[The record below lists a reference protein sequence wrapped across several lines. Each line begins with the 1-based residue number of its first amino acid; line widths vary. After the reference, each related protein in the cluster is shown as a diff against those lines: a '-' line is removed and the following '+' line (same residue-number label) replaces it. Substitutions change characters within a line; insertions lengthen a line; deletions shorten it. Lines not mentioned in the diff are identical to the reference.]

1 MHPTKEIRNTER
13 KHISPITI
21 PLPNPHH
28 SSPSS
33 PKTTSSPSLTSDP
46 PQKENHFLE
55 YLSPGNFQTHCGP
68 LWPLWS
74 LSFSPLPSFLLFHA
88 SPTKT
93 IQLERSWFLLRVE
106 SYFSTWRGNISGK
119 EMRMRFGSM
128 HFWHA
133 SRRGS
138 LPLAQTEGVECRTH
152 VGKSDNE

>member
-21 PLPNPHH
+21 PFQIPITRP
-28 SSPSS
+28 S

-106 SYFSTWRGNISGK
+106 SYFSTT
-119 EMRMRFGSM
+119 FGGEILAGRKWGCALGRCT
-128 HFWHA
+128 FGT
-133 SRRGS
+133 RRGGDRYRS
-138 LPLAQTEGVECRTH
+138 HRQRGWSVAHT
-152 VGKSDNE
+152 

>member
-28 SSPSS
+28 SSIPQNNIFTIPHVRPS
-33 PKTTSSPSLTSDP
+33 PKRKPFPRISVAWKLPNALWSSLTTLISL
-46 PQKENHFLE
+46 F
-55 YLSPGNFQTHCGP
+55 LSPP
-68 LWPLWS
+68 LVPLIS
-74 LSFSPLPSFLLFHA
+74 RISNENDPIGKKLIP
-88 SPTKT
+88 PTSR
-93 IQLERSWFLLRVE
+93 IVFFDDV
-106 SYFSTWRGNISGK
+106 WRGNISGK
-119 EMRMRFGSM
+119 EMGMRFGSM